1 METDRVEVL
10 LEDLKGRLESLL
22 EDYAALHQR
31 IDSRFVATPVK
42 QSRDEQI

>member
-22 EDYAALHQR
+22 EDYAALHER
-31 IDSRFVATPVK
+31 IDARFAAKPVK
-42 QSRDEQI
+42 RSRDEQI